1 MILLKRHIDLLVKH
15 VAQGVFFSKQ
25 YHLLLFSSMRSLVLA
40 CSRQRKQ
47 IYESENL
54 DAKVEE
60 GDNSM
65 SKMTIHLNLIIC
77 LVARYFE
84 QKDLADEY

>member
-1 MILLKRHIDLLVKH
+1 
-15 VAQGVFFSKQ
+15 
-25 YHLLLFSSMRSLVLA
+25 MRSLVLA

-47 IYESENL
+47 IYESENI
-54 DAKVEE
+54 DGTVKE

-65 SKMTIHLNLIIC
+65 PNMIIHLNLIIC
-77 LVARYFE
+77 LIARYFE

>member
-1 MILLKRHIDLLVKH
+1 
-15 VAQGVFFSKQ
+15 
-25 YHLLLFSSMRSLVLA
+25 MRSLVLA

-47 IYESENL
+47 IYESENS

-65 SKMTIHLNLIIC
+65 PKMTIHLNLIIC